1 MGHVVVENNGRL
13 VRVGGGFTDE
23 QRASIWDKRDTVI
36 GSWLEVSF
44 QNMTPEGSFRHPRIR
59 GDK

>member
-1 MGHVVVENNGRL
+1 VENNGRL